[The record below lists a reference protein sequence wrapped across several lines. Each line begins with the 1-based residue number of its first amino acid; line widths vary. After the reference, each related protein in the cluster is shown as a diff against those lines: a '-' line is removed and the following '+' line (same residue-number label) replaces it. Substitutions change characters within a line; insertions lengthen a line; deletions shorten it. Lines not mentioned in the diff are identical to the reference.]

1 MAPQQS
7 LYRLHE
13 LPIRTLYAEIKERV
27 QAVGELLP
35 GTPGTLVKR
44 AGTGHAYWYRSYYP
58 VPKKRCEE
66 FVGPEDNQAAYETMS
81 ARIEFAEWIGNQVS
95 ALAKLGFQVAD
106 KSAAAVLVQ
115 LHNQGMFE
123 AGLVLVGTLAYM
135 SWLNEHGAR
144 ASGARTQDIDVA
156 RLKTLKLAT
165 TVPFLSSMLAT
176 QLPFLRVPGMPSH
189 LPSTSVMLRGIEGLR
204 VDVLAPG
211 SVLGKIIAVPEL
223 DWHAQAVPFYDYLL
237 EDSQSA
243 AMLAGGHCVP
253 VRLPAVTR
261 MIWHKFYASTHRTH
275 EPSKAEKDLIQA
287 VTLAAIL
294 VEQESVSLRQSFR
307 EAPVSL
313 RKAAISRLSR
323 IEALLIEHPQTAE
336 AFRELR

>member
-1 MAPQQS
+1 VAPRQS
-7 LYRLHE
+7 LYRFHE
-13 LPIRTLYAEIKERV
+13 LPIRTLYAEVKER
-27 QAVGELLP
+27 ARAMGELLP

-58 VPKKRCEE
+58 VPKKRSED
-66 FVGPEDNQAAYETMS
+66 FVGPEGDQAAYEAMT
-81 ARIEFAEWIGNQVS
+81 ARIELSEWTAKQVA

-106 KSAAAVLVQ
+106 KSVAAVLVQ
-115 LHNQGMFE
+115 LHNLGMFE

-135 SWLNEHGAR
+135 SWLNEYGAL
-144 ASGARTQDIDVA
+144 AAVARTQDIDVA
-156 RLKTLKLAT
+156 RSKTLKLAT
-165 TVPFLSSMLAT
+165 TVPFLSSMRAT

-189 LPSTSVMLRGIEGLR
+189 RPSTSVMLRGIEGLR

-211 SVLGKIIAVPEL
+211 SVLGNIIAVPEL
-223 DWHAQAVPFYDYLL
+223 DWHAQAVPYYDYLL

-243 AMLAGGHCVP
+243 AMLAGGHCVA
-253 VRLPAVTR
+253 VRLPSVTR

-294 VEQESVSLRQSFR
+294 VEQESVNLREFFR
-307 EAPVSL
+307 DAPASL
-313 RKAAISRLSR
+313 RKATISRLTR
-323 IEALLIEHPQTAE
+323 IEALLTEHPQTTE